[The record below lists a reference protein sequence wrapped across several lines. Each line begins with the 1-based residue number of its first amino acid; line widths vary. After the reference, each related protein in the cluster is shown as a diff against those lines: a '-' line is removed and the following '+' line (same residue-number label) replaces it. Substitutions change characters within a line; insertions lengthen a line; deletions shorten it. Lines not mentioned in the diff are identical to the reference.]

1 MHDVPTITPEEAAE
15 ALREQREGFVL
26 LDVREP
32 VELTWAAVEG
42 ATCIPLQE
50 LPERLGE
57 LDGATEIA
65 VLCHTGRRSH
75 MVTAWLRHQ
84 GRAGARNVIGGIDL
98 WSQTVDPA
106 IPRY

>member
-1 MHDVPTITPEEAAE
+1 MHEVHTITPEEAAA
-15 ALREQREGFVL
+15 ALDAKRAGFVL
-26 LDVREP
+26 LDIREP

-42 ATCIPLQE
+42 ATCIPMQD
-50 LPERLGE
+50 LPDRLAE
-57 LDGATEIA
+57 LDGAHEIA

-84 GRAGARNVIGGIDL
+84 GRTGARNVIGGIDL